1 VKDPIPAP
9 ALRFVDHVV
18 LVPGASGGIGSAI
31 AERFAAEGAHV
42 CVATVA
48 FDLTEP
54 GACVAAVDDVVERH
68 GRVGVLVNNA

>member
-18 LVPGASGGIGSAI
+18 LVTGASGGIGSAI

-42 CVATVA
+42 CVADVDEYRTREVRPA
-48 FDLTEP
+48 SSRPADEP
-54 GACVAAVDDVVERH
+54 KPSPST
-68 GRVGVLVNNA
+68 

>member
-18 LVPGASGGIGSAI
+18 LVTGA
-31 AERFAAEGAHV
+31 
-42 CVATVA
+42 VA